1 MPKEKDLKKFYKKRY
16 YLFSKFDRGVKID
29 DEGWYSVTPETIAKH
44 MANRISVSLGTGETG
59 P

>member
-44 MANRISVSLGTGETG
+44 MANRI
-59 P
+59 